1 MSFLCFDK
9 TGNGKLNCEEFA
21 AVMRYQM
28 WKSGQNIG
36 DEEIALI
43 RTKLDINNSGEVE
56 LREYTEMT
64 LNGINL
70 LKKQFVNPEAK

>member
-21 AVMRYQM
+21 AVMRYQS
-28 WKSGQNIG
+28 KKTGQFLSDN
-36 DEEIALI
+36 EIALI
-43 RTKLDINNSGEVE
+43 REKMDINNSGEVE

-70 LKKQFVNPEAK
+70 LKN